1 MGGNF
6 DFRRTTVF
14 CLGYCVSKHKMT
26 RYATHF
32 EGIGPWDPLAMRIL
46 PPVYLHEFLKM
57 YVLQHLRCMEELHTR
72 SNSPFNCQTHQ
83 RRILQRRRNDFDLS
97 MCEIELFIALQYV
110 RGLYGTNH
118 SLHFHYNE
126 TYDIPIFS
134 EKISCLRLIAVLK
147 YLSFGDNPYRRCT
160 APGTDRFTPILVVF
174 QTLASMCKWKYY
186 YSEIFRWQW
195 ASSWCFRSYVVQN
208 IE

>member
-1 MGGNF
+1 
-6 DFRRTTVF
+6 
-14 CLGYCVSKHKMT
+14 MT

-72 SNSPFNCQTHQ
+72 SNSPFNCRIHQ

-110 RGLYGTNH
+110 
-118 SLHFHYNE
+118 E
-126 TYDIPIFS
+126 D
-134 EKISCLRLIAVLK
+134 
-147 YLSFGDNPYRRCT
+147 CT
-160 APGTDRFTPILVVF
+160 ALITHFIFITMKLTTFRYF
-174 QTLASMCKWKYY
+174 QKKIHVLD
-186 YSEIFRWQW
+186 
-195 ASSWCFRSYVVQN
+195 
-208 IE
+208 